1 MNDAT
6 RNMINSLTEDILH
19 SFDIQV
25 PIQDIDG
32 LVRLMGGSIQED
44 YSHLDGAVEKD
55 GESFR
60 ILVSPFQDEKRRR
73 FTVAHELGH
82 LFLHMG

>member
-73 FTVAHELGH
+73 FTVAH
-82 LFLHMG
+82 

>member
-60 ILVSPFQDEKRRR
+60 ILVSPFQDEK
-73 FTVAHELGH
+73 FFPVATCLATKELCY
-82 LFLHMG
+82 